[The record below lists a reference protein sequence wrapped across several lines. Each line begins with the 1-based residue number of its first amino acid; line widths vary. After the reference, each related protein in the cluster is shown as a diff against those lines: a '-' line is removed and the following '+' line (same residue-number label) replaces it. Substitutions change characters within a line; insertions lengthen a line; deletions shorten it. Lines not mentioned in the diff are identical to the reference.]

1 MNLSNLVGQTIDEK
15 YKIEREL
22 GKGGMGAVYLATH
35 IGTERPVAV
44 KVIVPQFM
52 RKAEFVERFKRE
64 ARAAGRLR
72 HPNVVDV
79 TDFGFDDT
87 PQGRIAYL
95 VMEYLDGCTLGEIL
109 EEEHQLPL
117 EWSLDILEQVSSAVQ
132 TAHEQGI
139 IHRDLKPDNIWLE
152 PNQRGGYTVK
162 VLDFGIAKL
171 EENMRD
177 AAGAGALP
185 NASSHPTRVN
195 PQNTTAAD
203 AAQTGTIAAE
213 NGNSTAV
220 SEAATAAQTEIPG
233 GAFAEEAGTLIQPP
247 EAGTLLQP
255 LAEIDLE
262 SGTAILPHAAPKN
275 TSGGQENLGTRLMS
289 AQVGAT
295 NENAVAKKSTAELTR
310 VGAVL
315 GTPLYMSP
323 EQCRGERL
331 DARSDIYSLAV
342 IAYQMLSGKT
352 PFEGDFKAVMN
363 AHIEQEPPPLNIKK
377 VPKKVKSAV
386 MAALSKNAEDR
397 PQTAQTFANQLR
409 SHSEGVGKLLQRS
422 LVIYSQHLPTFL
434 WISFLLSLPVIFL
447 TVGHFVIEYLALAEV
462 IPMWFKH
469 LSNAVYVLGAFFVG
483 IWFGSA
489 LIGVTTW
496 MVAQILAVPLRPVSW
511 RPALAQVRTK
521 WRAIART
528 VTWTTLI
535 SFVGFAFCII
545 PGLIL
550 SMRYALVSPVIM
562 MENLKGK
569 AAIRRS
575 VQLTRRAYWTAFATM
590 LIYLML
596 PIILS
601 GVSAKLADSM
611 VNFGEDEPQAATP
624 VNDSGVVKFN
634 QDRRANFGIQ
644 VSPSSAGSSSN
655 QTAGTEGQEQVDDD
669 EAAAI
674 REAQEKIKSLPV
686 PPAVQQEFSE
696 AIKQAQEAERVK
708 AEKAKAETPAQRKTA
723 RRFAATVKE
732 TLIQLFW
739 LPISIILGSFS
750 SITFAL
756 LYLKTRQAGGES
768 MNDLLGQ
775 FESAERPQSNW
786 QKRVRARLIQSG
798 RITGKT

>member
-52 RKAEFVERFKRE
+52 QKAEFVERFKRE

-87 PQGRIAYL
+87 PQGRVAYL

-109 EEEHQLPL
+109 EEERQLPL

-132 TAHEQGI
+132 EAHEQGI

-177 AAGAGALP
+177 AAVKALP
-185 NASSHPTRVN
+185 NPSPHQTHAGA
-195 PQNTTAAD
+195 QNTTVAEANQNTTV
-203 AAQTGTIAAE
+203 AEVKQSGTIAE
-213 NGNSTAV
+213 NRHSTILSEGATVALTNAV
-220 SEAATAAQTEIPG
+220 G
-233 GAFAEEAGTLIQPP
+233 DEAGTLI
-247 EAGTLLQP
+247 QP

-262 SGTAILPHAAPKN
+262 SGTAILPAAPKN
-275 TSGGQENLGTRLMS
+275 TFEQENLGTRLMS
-289 AQVGAT
+289 AQVGT
-295 NENAVAKKSTAELTR
+295 EKNALAKKSTAELTR

-323 EQCRGERL
+323 EQCRGEKL

-352 PFEGDFKAVMN
+352 PFEGDFKAVMK
-363 AHIEQEPPPLNIKK
+363 AHIEEDPPPLNVKK

-386 MAALSKNAEDR
+386 MAALSKNPEARPPTAE
-397 PQTAQTFANQLR
+397 TFANQLR

-434 WISFLLSLPVIFL
+434 WISFLLSLPVMLL
-447 TVGHFVIEYLALAEV
+447 TLGHFVVEYLALAEV
-462 IPMWFKH
+462 IPMWLKH
-469 LSNAVYVLGAFFVG
+469 VFNALYGLGAFFVG

-496 MVAQILAVPLRPVSW
+496 VVAQILAVPLRPLSW
-511 RPALAQVRTK
+511 RPALAQVKTK
-521 WRAIART
+521 WRVIART

-535 SFVGFAFCII
+535 SFVGFAFCLV

-550 SMRYALVSPVIM
+550 SVRYGLVSPVIM

-575 VQLTRRAYWTAFATM
+575 VELTKRAYWTAFATM
-590 LIYLML
+590 LIYLIL

-601 GVSAKLADSM
+601 GLSAKLASSM
-611 VNFGEDEPQAATP
+611 VNFDEPIAAET
-624 VNDSGVVKFN
+624 GVVKFN
-634 QDRRANFGIQ
+634 PERKGNLGIQ
-644 VSPSSAGSSSN
+644 VSPPDNNAN
-655 QTAGTEGQEQVDDD
+655 QTAQTEGQKELD
-669 EAAAI
+669 AAAG
-674 REAQEKIKSLPV
+674 EAQEEIEEMKSLPL
-686 PPAVQQEFSE
+686 PDSVQQEFND
-696 AIKQAQEAERVK
+696 AMKQAQEAERLK
-708 AEKAKAETPAQRKTA
+708 AERAKNDTPDRKMTRRITA
-723 RRFAATVKE
+723 TIKE

-739 LPISIILGSFS
+739 LPISIILSSFS

-786 QKRVRARLIQSG
+786 QKRVRERLIQSG
-798 RITGKT
+798 RITGSKT

>member
-1 MNLSNLVGQTIDEK
+1 MNLANLVGQTIDDK

-79 TDFGFDDT
+79 TDFGFDET
-87 PQGRIAYL
+87 PQGRVAYL

-109 EEEHQLPL
+109 EEEGKLPL

-171 EENMRD
+171 EENMRS
-177 AAGAGALP
+177 AVAGAVP
-185 NASSHPTRVN
+185 DASTHQTHLN
-195 PQNTTAAD
+195 PQNTTVAD
-203 AAQTGTIAAE
+203 ANQTGTIAE
-213 NGNSTAV
+213 NRNSTIL
-220 SEAATAAQTEIPG
+220 SDGATVAQTKILD
-233 GAFAEEAGTLIQPP
+233 GAPPEQAGTLIQAQEAGTLI
-247 EAGTLLQP
+247 QP

-262 SGTAILPHAAPKN
+262 SGTAILPATLKN
-275 TSGGQENLGTRLMS
+275 TSERENLGTRLMS
-289 AQVGAT
+289 AQIDT
-295 NENAVAKKSTAELTR
+295 NKNEPAKKSTAELTR

-323 EQCRGERL
+323 EQCRGEKL

-352 PFEGDFKAVMN
+352 PFEGDFKDVMN
-363 AHIEQEPPPLNIKK
+363 AHIEHDPPPLNVKK
-377 VPKKVKSAV
+377 VPKNVKRAV
-386 MAALSKNAEDR
+386 MAALSKKPEDR
-397 PQTAQTFANQLR
+397 PPTAETFANQLR

-422 LVIYSQHLPTFL
+422 LIIYSQHLPMFL
-434 WISFLLSLPVIFL
+434 WVSFLLSLPVILL
-447 TVGHFVIEYLALAEV
+447 TVGHFVVEYLALAEV
-462 IPMWFKH
+462 IPMWLKH
-469 LSNAVYVLGAFFVG
+469 VLNAAYGLGAFFVG

-496 MVAQILAVPLRPVSW
+496 MVAQILAVPLRPLSW
-511 RPALAQVRTK
+511 RPALAQVKTK
-521 WRAIART
+521 WSAIART

-535 SFVGFAFCII
+535 ACVGFAFCII

-550 SMRYALVSPVIM
+550 SVRYGLVSPVIM

-569 AAIRRS
+569 PAIRRS
-575 VQLTRRAYWTAFATM
+575 VQLTKRAYWTAFATM
-590 LIYLML
+590 LIYLIL

-601 GVSAKLADSM
+601 GVSAKLASSM
-611 VNFGEDEPQAATP
+611 VDFGDDEPAVAKTET
-624 VNDSGVVKFN
+624 DSDTVKFN
-634 QDRRANFGIQ
+634 PDGKGNFGIQ
-644 VSPSSAGSSSN
+644 VSPPDGNAGESAK
-655 QTAGTEGQEQVDDD
+655 TEREKELD
-669 EAAAI
+669 EAV
-674 REAQEKIKSLPV
+674 EKAQEGMQSLPI
-686 PPAVQQEFSE
+686 SE
-696 AIKQAQEAERVK
+696 AMQEELNEAMLKAQEAERLK
-708 AEKAKAETPAQRKTA
+708 AEKAKANPAERKMTRRITA
-723 RRFAATVKE
+723 TIKE

-739 LPISIILGSFS
+739 LPISIILSSFS

>member
-52 RKAEFVERFKRE
+52 QKAEFVERFKRE

-87 PQGRIAYL
+87 PQGRVAYL

-109 EEEHQLPL
+109 EEERQLPL

-132 TAHEQGI
+132 EAHQQGI

-171 EENMRD
+171 EENIRD
-177 AAGAGALP
+177 VAANALP
-185 NASSHPTRVN
+185 NPSPHRTQAN
-195 PQNTTAAD
+195 PKNTTVSD
-203 AAQTGTIAAE
+203 AKQSGTIAE
-213 NGNSTAV
+213 NGNSTIL
-220 SEAATAAQTEIPG
+220 SEGATVALTAAG
-233 GAFAEEAGTLIQPP
+233 EEAGTLIQPQ
-247 EAGTLLQP
+247 EAGTLIQP
-255 LAEIDLE
+255 VAEIDAEIDLE
-262 SGTAILPHAAPKN
+262 SGTAILPSVPKN
-275 TSGGQENLGTRLMS
+275 TFERENLGTRLMS
-289 AQVGAT
+289 AQIDTDKNSTG
-295 NENAVAKKSTAELTR
+295 KKSTAELTR

-323 EQCRGERL
+323 EQCRGEKL
-331 DARSDIYSLAV
+331 DTRSDIYSLAV
-342 IAYQMLSGKT
+342 IAYQMLSGNT

-363 AHIEQEPPPLNIKK
+363 AHIETEPPPLNVKK
-377 VPKKVKSAV
+377 VPKKVKSAI
-386 MAALSKNAEDR
+386 MSALSKNPDDR

-422 LVIYSQHLPTFL
+422 LVIYSQHLPMFL
-434 WISFLLSLPVIFL
+434 WISFLLSLPVILL
-447 TVGHFVIEYLALAEV
+447 TVGHFVVEYLALAEV
-462 IPMWFKH
+462 IPMWLKH
-469 LSNAVYVLGAFFVG
+469 VLNAVYALAAFFVG
-483 IWFGSA
+483 IWFASA

-496 MVAQILAVPLRPVSW
+496 IVAQILAVPLRPVSW
-511 RPALAQVRTK
+511 RTALSQVKTK
-521 WRAIART
+521 WRVIART

-535 SFVGFAFCII
+535 SFVGFAFCLI

-550 SMRYALVSPVIM
+550 SVRYGLVSPVIM

-575 VQLTRRAYWTAFATM
+575 VQLTKRAYRTAFATM
-590 LIYLML
+590 LIYLIL
-596 PIILS
+596 PLILS
-601 GVSAKLADSM
+601 GLSAKLASSM
-611 VNFGEDEPQAATP
+611 VNFGDDEPIAAET
-624 VNDSGVVKFN
+624 GVVKFN
-634 QDRRANFGIQ
+634 RERKGNSGIQ
-644 VSPSSAGSSSN
+644 VSPPGDNAN
-655 QTAGTEGQEQVDDD
+655 QGVKTEGQKELDNAV
-669 EAAAI
+669 E
-674 REAQEKIKSLPV
+674 EAQEGMRELQV
-686 PPAVQQEFSE
+686 PGALQKEFGE
-696 AIKQAQEAERVK
+696 AIKQAQEAERLK
-708 AEKAKAETPAQRKTA
+708 AEKAGAAPSDRKMT
-723 RRFAATVKE
+723 RRIAATIKE

-768 MNDLLGQ
+768 MSDLLGQ

-786 QKRVRARLIQSG
+786 QKRVRERLIQSG
-798 RITGKT
+798 RITGSKT

>member
-52 RKAEFVERFKRE
+52 QKAEFVERFKRE

-87 PQGRIAYL
+87 PQGRVAYL

-109 EEEHQLPL
+109 EEERQLPL

-132 TAHEQGI
+132 EAHGQGI

-177 AAGAGALP
+177 AAVKVLP
-185 NASSHPTRVN
+185 NTSPQQTHAS
-195 PQNTTAAD
+195 PQNTTVAEAN
-203 AAQTGTIAAE
+203 QTGTIAENQTGTIAE
-213 NGNSTAV
+213 NGNATIL
-220 SEAATAAQTEIPG
+220 SEGVTAAQTKIIG
-233 GAFAEEAGTLIQPP
+233 EEAGTLIQPV
-247 EAGTLLQP
+247 
-255 LAEIDLE
+255 AEIDLE
-262 SGTAILPHAAPKN
+262 SGTAILPAAPKN
-275 TSGGQENLGTRLMS
+275 TSGQENLGTRLMS
-289 AQVGAT
+289 APAAAVGA
-295 NENAVAKKSTAELTR
+295 EKNALGKKSTSELTR

-323 EQCRGERL
+323 EQCRGEKL

-363 AHIEQEPPPLNIKK
+363 AHIEEEPISLNVKK
-377 VPKKVKSAV
+377 VPKKVRHAV
-386 MAALSKNAEDR
+386 MAALSKNPEDR
-397 PQTAQTFANQLR
+397 PPTAQTFANQLR

-434 WISFLLSLPVIFL
+434 WISFLLALPVILL
-447 TVGHFVIEYLALAEV
+447 TVGHFIVEYLALAEV
-462 IPMWFKH
+462 IPMWLKH
-469 LSNAVYVLGAFFVG
+469 VLNALYGLGAFFVG

-496 MVAQILAVPLRPVSW
+496 MVAQILAVPLRPLSW
-511 RPALAQVRTK
+511 RPALVKTK
-521 WRAIART
+521 WRVIART

-535 SFVGFAFCII
+535 SFVGFAFCLV
-545 PGLIL
+545 PGMIL
-550 SMRYALVSPVIM
+550 SVRYGLVSPVIM

-575 VQLTRRAYWTAFATM
+575 VELTKRAYWTAFATM
-590 LIYLML
+590 LIYLIL

-601 GVSAKLADSM
+601 GLSAKLASSM
-611 VNFGEDEPQAATP
+611 VNFDEPAAATAET
-624 VNDSGVVKFN
+624 SVVKFN
-634 QDRRANFGIQ
+634 PERKGNFGIQ
-644 VSPSSAGSSSN
+644 VSPPVNDAN
-655 QTAGTEGQEQVDDD
+655 QNVKTEGQKELDNAV
-669 EAAAI
+669 
-674 REAQEKIKSLPV
+674 REAQQGMQELQLPG
-686 PPAVQQEFSE
+686 AVQQEFND
-696 AIKQAQEAERVK
+696 AMKQAQEAERLK
-708 AEKAKAETPAQRKTA
+708 AAERAKTDAPDRKMT
-723 RRFAATVKE
+723 RRIAATIKE

-739 LPISIILGSFS
+739 LPISIILSSFS

-786 QKRVRARLIQSG
+786 QKRVRERLIQSG
-798 RITGKT
+798 RITGSKN

>member
-87 PQGRIAYL
+87 PQGRVAYL

-109 EEEHQLPL
+109 EEERRLPL

-132 TAHEQGI
+132 EAHEQGI

-177 AAGAGALP
+177 AAAARALP
-185 NASSHPTRVN
+185 NALPNQTQAS
-195 PQNTTAAD
+195 PQKATVAEAG
-203 AAQTGTIAAE
+203 QTGTIAE
-213 NGNSTAV
+213 NGNSTV
-220 SEAATAAQTEIPG
+220 LSESGTLAQTKII
-233 GAFAEEAGTLIQPP
+233 GAAAGEKE

-255 LAEIDLE
+255 IAEIDLE
-262 SGTAILPHAAPKN
+262 SGTAILPAAPKD
-275 TSGGQENLGTRLMS
+275 TAAAQENLGTRLLS
-289 AQVGAT
+289 AQLDTKRDEPG
-295 NENAVAKKSTAELTR
+295 EKPTAELTR

-352 PFEGDFKAVMN
+352 PFEGDFKAVMK
-363 AHIEQEPPPLNIKK
+363 AHIEQEPPPLDVKK
-377 VPKKVKSAV
+377 VPKNVRRAIMS
-386 MAALSKNAEDR
+386 ALSKKPEAR
-397 PQTAQTFANQLR
+397 PQTAQTFVNQLR

-422 LVIYSQHLPTFL
+422 LIIYSQHLPTFL
-434 WISFLLSLPVIFL
+434 WISFLLSLPVILL
-447 TVGHFVIEYLALAEV
+447 TVGHFIVEYMALAEV
-462 IPMWFKH
+462 IPMWLKH
-469 LSNAVYVLGAFFVG
+469 VLNVLYVLGTFFIG

-521 WRAIART
+521 WGAIART

-535 SFVGFAFCII
+535 AFVGFVFCLV

-550 SMRYALVSPVIM
+550 SVRYGLVSSVIM

-575 VQLTRRAYWTAFATM
+575 VELTRRAYRTAFATM
-590 LIYLML
+590 LIYLIL
-596 PIILS
+596 PILLS
-601 GVSAKLADSM
+601 GLSASIAGSII
-611 VNFGEDEPQAATP
+611 NFDDDEPPAAAANTTTAA
-624 VNDSGVVKFN
+624 DTGETSVVKFN
-634 QDRRANFGIQ
+634 PDRKQNFSIQ
-644 VSPSSAGSSSN
+644 AVPSENKVN
-655 QTAGTEGQEQVDDD
+655 QTAGATEGEQKESGDGT
-669 EAAAI
+669 
-674 REAQEKIKSLPV
+674 LG
-686 PPAVQQEFSE
+686 
-696 AIKQAQEAERVK
+696 QAQEAERTK
-708 AEKAKAETPAQRKTA
+708 AEKTKTGASDRRTA

-732 TLIQLFW
+732 TLVQIFW
-739 LPISIILGSFS
+739 LPISIILSSFS

-756 LYLKTRQAGGES
+756 LYLKTRQAGGEAMS
-768 MNDLLGQ
+768 DLLGQ

-786 QKRVRARLIQSG
+786 QKRVRERLIQSG

>member
-52 RKAEFVERFKRE
+52 QKAEFVERFKRE

-117 EWSLDILEQVSSAVQ
+117 EWSLDILEQVSSAIQ

-177 AAGAGALP
+177 VVAGALP
-185 NASSHPTRVN
+185 GAATHQTHSR
-195 PQNTTAAD
+195 PQNTTYAD
-203 AAQTGTIAAE
+203 ANQTGTVAE
-213 NGNSTAV
+213 NGNATVFNEGST
-220 SEAATAAQTEIPG
+220 
-233 GAFAEEAGTLIQPP
+233 FALTNSVGDEAGTLIQPQ

-255 LAEIDLE
+255 PAEIDLE
-262 SGTAILPHAAPKN
+262 SGTAILPAAAPD
-275 TSGGQENLGTRLMS
+275 TAEQENQGTRLMS
-289 AQVGAT
+289 AQVDTGR
-295 NENAVAKKSTAELTR
+295 NAPPKKSTAELTR

-331 DARSDIYSLAV
+331 DARSDIYSLGV

-363 AHIEQEPPPLNIKK
+363 SHIEEDPQPLNVKK
-377 VPKKVKSAV
+377 VPKKVRRAV
-386 MAALSKNAEDR
+386 MVALSKNPEAR
-397 PQTAQTFANQLR
+397 PQSAETFANQLR

-434 WISFLLSLPVIFL
+434 WVSFLLSLPVILL
-447 TVGHFVIEYLALAEV
+447 TLGHFVVEYLALAEV
-462 IPMWFKH
+462 IPMWLKT
-469 LSNAVYVLGAFFVG
+469 LLNAVYIVGTFFIG

-496 MVAQILAVPLRPVSW
+496 LVAQILAVPLRPVSW
-511 RPALAQVRTK
+511 RPALAQVKTK
-521 WRAIART
+521 WGAIAKT

-535 SFVGFAFCII
+535 ATVGFAFCLV

-550 SMRYALVSPVIM
+550 SVRYGLVSPVIM
-562 MENLKGK
+562 MEDLKGK
-569 AAIRRS
+569 PAIRRS
-575 VQLTRRAYWTAFATM
+575 VELSKRAYWTAFATM
-590 LIYLML
+590 LIYLIL
-596 PIILS
+596 PVILS
-601 GVSAKLADSM
+601 GATAKIASSM
-611 VNFGEDEPQAATP
+611 VNFGDTESGE
-624 VNDSGVVKFN
+624 SGVVKYN
-634 QDRRANFGIQ
+634 SDKKGENFGIQ
-644 VSPSSAGSSSN
+644 VAPPNANGN
-655 QTAGTEGQEQVDDD
+655 AQAPKTARQAELD
-669 EAAAI
+669 EAVKQ
-674 REAQEKIKSLPV
+674 AQENMEALPV
-686 PPAVQQEFSE
+686 SE
-696 AIKQAQEAERVK
+696 EMKKEINDTMKRAQEAERIA
-708 AEKAKAETPAQRKTA
+708 AEKAKTDTPEKKMT
-723 RRFAATVKE
+723 RRLAATIKE

-786 QKRVRARLIQSG
+786 QKRVRARLMQSG

>member
-1 MNLSNLVGQTIDEK
+1 MNLANLVGETIDEK

-52 RKAEFVERFKRE
+52 QRAEFVERFKRE

-87 PQGRIAYL
+87 PQGRVAYL
-95 VMEYLDGCTLGEIL
+95 VMEYLDGCTLGEVL
-109 EEEHQLPL
+109 EEEGKLPL
-117 EWSLDILEQVSSAVQ
+117 EWSLDILEQIASAVQ

-177 AAGAGALP
+177 EAVAALT
-185 NASSHPTRVN
+185 NSPTN
-195 PQNTTAAD
+195 QTQAISQNTTVSESS
-203 AAQTGTIAAE
+203 QTGTIADRK
-213 NGNSTAV
+213 NSTMF
-220 SEAATAAQTEIPG
+220 SEGSTVAMTN
-233 GAFAEEAGTLIQPP
+233 FAGEEAGTLIQP
-247 EAGTLLQP
+247 A
-255 LAEIDLE
+255 AEIDLDA
-262 SGTAILPHAAPKN
+262 GTAILPVARKD
-275 TSGGQENLGTRLMS
+275 TSEQENAGTRLMS
-289 AQVGAT
+289 AQLVT
-295 NENAVAKKSTAELTR
+295 DKNALTGKSSAELTR

-323 EQCRGERL
+323 EQCRGEKL

-363 AHIEQEPPPLNIKK
+363 SHIETEPALLTIKK
-377 VPKKVKSAV
+377 VPKKVKRAI
-386 MAALSKNAEDR
+386 MRALSKNPAER
-397 PQTAQTFANQLR
+397 PPSAETFASQLR

-422 LVIYSQHLPTFL
+422 LIIYSQHLPMFL
-434 WISFLLSLPVIFL
+434 WISLLLSLPVILL
-447 TVGHFVIEYLALAEV
+447 TFGHFVIEYLALAEV
-462 IPMWFKH
+462 IPMWLKSV
-469 LSNAVYVLGAFFVG
+469 LNAVYILGTFFIG

-496 MVAQILAVPLRPVSW
+496 LVAQILAVPLRPVSW
-511 RPALAQVRTK
+511 RPALAQVKTK

-528 VTWTTLI
+528 VTWTTLVAT
-535 SFVGFAFCII
+535 VGFLFCII
-545 PGLIL
+545 PGLIW
-550 SMRYALVSPVIM
+550 SVRYGLVSPVIM
-562 MENLKGK
+562 MENLRGK

-575 VQLTRRAYWTAFATM
+575 IELSKRAYWTAFATM
-590 LIYLML
+590 MIYLIL

-601 GVSAKLADSM
+601 GATARIASSM
-611 VNFGEDEPQAATP
+611 LHFGDDEPKVAQP
-624 VNDSGVVKFN
+624 GVVKIN
-634 QDRRANFGIQ
+634 PERKGNFGIQ
-644 VSPSSAGSSSN
+644 VAPPDEN
-655 QTAGTEGQEQVDDD
+655 QNAQTPKTERQAELDEAYRKAQEQM
-669 EAAAI
+669 EALSVPQAA
-674 REAQEKIKSLPV
+674 
-686 PPAVQQEFSE
+686 QQEFNE
-696 AIKQAQEAERVK
+696 AMKQAQEAERVK
-708 AEKAKAETPAQRKTA
+708 AEKAKAETPEKKMT
-723 RRFAATVKE
+723 RRLTATVKE
-732 TLIQLFW
+732 TLIQLLW

-768 MNDLLGQ
+768 MSDLLAQ
-775 FESAERPQSNW
+775 FESAERPRSNW
-786 QKRVRARLIQSG
+786 QKRVRERLIQSG

>member
-1 MNLSNLVGQTIDEK
+1 MNLSNLVGRTIDEK

-79 TDFGFDDT
+79 TDFGFDET
-87 PQGRIAYL
+87 PQGRVAYL

-109 EEEHQLPL
+109 EEERRLPL
-117 EWSLDILEQVSSAVQ
+117 EWSLDILEQVSSAIQ
-132 TAHEQGI
+132 EAHEQGI

-177 AAGAGALP
+177 AAATRALP
-185 NASSHPTRVN
+185 NASSNQTQAN
-195 PQNTTAAD
+195 PQKTTVAEAGQ
-203 AAQTGTIAAE
+203 AGTVAE
-213 NGNSTAV
+213 NGNSTV
-220 SEAATAAQTEIPG
+220 LSESGTLAQTKIIGATAA
-233 GAFAEEAGTLIQPP
+233 AEAAAE

-255 LAEIDLE
+255 IAEIDLE
-262 SGTAILPHAAPKN
+262 SGTAILPAAPKD
-275 TSGGQENLGTRLMS
+275 TATAQENLGTRLLS
-289 AQVGAT
+289 PQLDTKRDEPG
-295 NENAVAKKSTAELTR
+295 KKSTAELTR

-363 AHIEQEPPPLNIKK
+363 AHIEQEPPPLDVKK
-377 VPKKVKSAV
+377 VPKNVRRAIMS
-386 MAALSKNAEDR
+386 ALSKNPEER
-397 PQTAQTFANQLR
+397 PQTAQAFVNQLR

-422 LVIYSQHLPTFL
+422 LIIYSQHLPTFL
-434 WISFLLSLPVIFL
+434 WISFLLSLPVILL
-447 TVGHFVIEYLALAEV
+447 TVGHFIVEYMALAEV
-462 IPMWFKH
+462 IPMWLKH
-469 LSNAVYVLGAFFVG
+469 VLNVLYVLGTFFIG

-521 WRAIART
+521 WGAIART

-535 SFVGFAFCII
+535 AFVGFAFCLV
-545 PGLIL
+545 PGLLL
-550 SMRYALVSPVIM
+550 SVRYGLVSPVIM

-575 VQLTRRAYWTAFATM
+575 VELTRRAYRTAFATM
-590 LIYLML
+590 LIYLIL
-596 PIILS
+596 PILLS
-601 GVSAKLADSM
+601 GLSASIAGSIINFDEEEPPATAAAKTSVADT
-611 VNFGEDEPQAATP
+611 GETD
-624 VNDSGVVKFN
+624 VVKFN
-634 QDRRANFGIQ
+634 PDRKQNFSIQ
-644 VSPSSAGSSSN
+644 TAALSDTN
-655 QTAGTEGQEQVDDD
+655 QTAGGTT
-669 EAAAI
+669 
-674 REAQEKIKSLPV
+674 EAQKEPGG
-686 PPAVQQEFSE
+686 ATG
-696 AIKQAQEAERVK
+696 QAQEAE
-708 AEKAKAETPAQRKTA
+708 KAKAKKGKTETSDRRTA

-732 TLIQLFW
+732 TLVQIFW
-739 LPISIILGSFS
+739 LPISIILSSFS

-756 LYLKTRQAGGES
+756 LYLKTRQAGGEAMS
-768 MNDLLGQ
+768 DLLGQ

-786 QKRVRARLIQSG
+786 QKRVRERLMQSG

>member
-1 MNLSNLVGQTIDEK
+1 MNLSNLVGQTIDGK

-52 RKAEFVERFKRE
+52 QKAEFVERFKRE

-79 TDFGFDDT
+79 TDFGFDET

-117 EWSLDILEQVSSAVQ
+117 EWSLDILEQVSSAIQ

-177 AAGAGALP
+177 AAAGALP
-185 NASSHPTRVN
+185 NPPTHQTQAN
-195 PQNTTAAD
+195 AQNTTFTD
-203 AAQTGTIAAE
+203 ANQTGTIAE
-213 NGNSTAV
+213 NRHSTIF
-220 SEAATAAQTEIPG
+220 SEGSTNALTSSIG
-233 GAFAEEAGTLIQPP
+233 DEAGTLIQPP
-247 EAGTLLQP
+247 EAGTLLHP
-255 LAEIDLE
+255 LAEINLE
-262 SGTAILPHAAPKN
+262 SGTAILPAAPQG
-275 TSGGQENLGTRLMS
+275 TAEQENQGTRLMS
-289 AQVGAT
+289 AHIET
-295 NENAVAKKSTAELTR
+295 DKNALARKSTAELTR

-315 GTPLYMSP
+315 GTPLYMSH
-323 EQCRGERL
+323 EQCRGEKL
-331 DARSDIYSLAV
+331 DARSDIYSLGV

-363 AHIEQEPPPLNIKK
+363 SHIEQEPPPLNVKK
-377 VPKKVKSAV
+377 VPKKVRRAV
-386 MAALSKNAEDR
+386 MAALAKNPEARPPSAE
-397 PQTAQTFANQLR
+397 TFANQLR

-434 WISFLLSLPVIFL
+434 WVSFLLSLPVILL
-447 TVGHFVIEYLALAEV
+447 TLGHFVIEYLALAEV
-462 IPMWFKH
+462 IPMWLKT
-469 LSNAVYVLGAFFVG
+469 LLNAVYIVGTFFIG

-496 MVAQILAVPLRPVSW
+496 LVAQILAVPLRPVSW
-511 RPALAQVRTK
+511 RPAVKQVKTK

-535 SFVGFAFCII
+535 STVGFVFCLV

-550 SMRYALVSPVIM
+550 SVRYGLVSPVIM
-562 MENLKGK
+562 MEDLKGK
-569 AAIRRS
+569 PAIRRS
-575 VQLTRRAYWTAFATM
+575 VELTWRAYWTAFATM
-590 LIYLML
+590 LIYLIL

-601 GVSAKLADSM
+601 GATAKVASSM
-611 VNFGEDEPQAATP
+611 VNFGENDAPAAA
-624 VNDSGVVKFN
+624 NERGGVKFN
-634 QDRRANFGIQ
+634 PDKKGGNFGIQ
-644 VSPSSAGSSSN
+644 VSPPDANGN
-655 QTAGTEGQEQVDDD
+655 AQTPRTERQVKLD
-669 EAAAI
+669 EAV
-674 REAQEKIKSLPV
+674 EQAQENIKSLPV
-686 PPAVQQEFSE
+686 SE
-696 AIKQAQEAERVK
+696 EMQKEIGDAMKQAQEAERIK
-708 AEKAKAETPAQRKTA
+708 AEKAKTETPEKKMT
-723 RRFAATVKE
+723 RRLAATIKE

-768 MNDLLGQ
+768 MSDLLGQ

-786 QKRVRARLIQSG
+786 QKRVRARLMQSG